1 MAQERNRK
9 GFAGIPVVVLINARS
24 GIYLRD
30 HRRSSL
36 LLRPPPK
43 AFGVP
48 ATFWRPYR
56 VALAVLLTA
65 LAPIMGLSQFERT
78 ETNEAVSFA
87 GLATVPREPL
97 TLWYRH
103 PARQWTEAMPVGNGR
118 LGGMVW
124 GRVQDERIDLNE
136 DTLWSGE
143 PTENLNTNGLAALPE
158 IRALLLA
165 GRNTE
170 AQALVEQK
178 MCGQYGASYMP
189 LGQLRLEFPVAG
201 EVKDYKRELDLS
213 RAVCSVEFTAGGTR
227 FRREIF
233 ASHPAQAIVIRFTSD
248 RARSIS
254 FVARLESQLR
264 HGRNLEA
271 LRETSLEGRQSDRES
286 DGQSGEESPDSD
298 GTVIC
303 LGGRCPIYVDPNFQG
318 KKIVYDEAPEGKGE
332 RFEIRLAASSTG
344 GRLIVTNGRVEA
356 KDCDSVT
363 LLLVAATSYNGPRR
377 NPNREGRDPSKLC
390 EEYLRPLARTT
401 YTKLLKQ
408 HVKDYQG
415 LFQRVSLNVEGRNP
429 NEKVLP
435 TDERIAAYEPDKD
448 PGLAALYYKFGRYL
462 LISCSRPGTQ
472 PANLQGLWN
481 ISMQP
486 PWSCNWTLNCNAE
499 INYWGAEAANL
510 GECQLP
516 LVKLTEELSI
526 DGEHVARD
534 LYGAHG
540 WVAHHATDIWRQAGP
555 GGGSAC
561 WSMFPVGSAW
571 LCQHLWEHYE
581 FSGDTNYLLEI
592 WPTLKGAAEFY
603 LDSLVEEPTH
613 HWLVTAPDNNFENH
627 WRKPNGETGCT
638 CMGATGSM
646 EMIRELF
653 ENCLSAL
660 DKIQTPNTKHQ
671 ISTKLQTSSSVEEFR
686 TRVELAL
693 KRLAPMQISP
703 TTGELQEWPEDWQ
716 RTAECQALSS
726 WGLICGSQITL
737 RGTPELAAAVRKIF
751 DNGSWWKAGKV
762 GSWQGAFQANAYARL
777 GDGDTA
783 LAVLETHLKS
793 GVNPNFTASFPG
805 HTQFQVDG
813 NLGMMAAINE
823 MLVQSREH
831 EVQSPG
837 SRVHSAELIGSK
849 PVYVIELLPALPK
862 EWANG
867 EAKGLRARGGFEV
880 DLGWKEGKPAQARI
894 RSLLGNDCEVR
905 MGRKVLEIKTKR
917 GKVYSLA
924 GFIRG

>member
-1 MAQERNRK
+1 MTEERKRK
-9 GFAGIPVVVLINARS
+9 GFAFIVALINRGS
-24 GIYLRD
+24 GTLFRVLVYLFE
-30 HRRSSL
+30 HRRSPR

-48 ATFWRPYR
+48 AAFWQPYR
-56 VALAVLLTA
+56 VALAVFLTA
-65 LAPIMGLSQFERT
+65 LVPITGLTQFGRT
-78 ETNEAVSFA
+78 ETNEAVSFT
-87 GLATVPREPL
+87 GLAAASKEPL
-97 TLWYRH
+97 ALWYRH
-103 PARQWTEAMPVGNGR
+103 PARQWTEAMPIGNGR

-143 PTENLNTNGLAALPE
+143 PTDNLNTNGLAALPE
-158 IRALLLA
+158 IRALLLT
-165 GRNTE
+165 GRNAE

-178 MCGQYGASYMP
+178 MCGRYGASYMP

-233 ASHPAQAIVIRFTSD
+233 ASHPAQAIVMRFTSD

-254 FVARLESQLR
+254 FTARLDSQLK
-264 HGRNLEA
+264 HSAEA
-271 LRETSLEGRQSDRES
+271 R
-286 DGQSGEESPDSD
+286 DGADVGID
-298 GTVIC
+298 GAVVG
-303 LGGRCPIYVDPNFQG
+303 LNGRCPVHVDPNFQG
-318 KKIVYDEAPEGKGE
+318 KKIVYSEGPDGKGE
-332 RFEIRLAASSTG
+332 RFEMRLVASSTG
-344 GRLIVTNGRVEA
+344 GRLIVTNGVVLA

-363 LLLVAATSYNGPRR
+363 LMLVAATSYNGPRKS
-377 NPNREGRDPSKLC
+377 PSREGRDPSRLC
-390 EEYLRPLARTT
+390 EEYLKPLVRTS

-408 HVKDYQG
+408 HEKDYQA
-415 LFQRVSLNVEGRNP
+415 FFERVKLEVGEDRKSWRTATNAEDRDPKTEVKL
-429 NEKVLP
+429 LP
-435 TDERIAAYEPDKD
+435 MDERLAAYEPGKD
-448 PGLAALYYKFGRYL
+448 PGLAALYYQFGRYL

-526 DGEHVARD
+526 DGEHIARD
-534 LYGAHG
+534 LYGARG

-592 WPTLKGAAEFY
+592 WPTLRGAAEFY

-638 CMGATGSM
+638 CMGATASM
-646 EMIRELF
+646 QMVKELF
-653 ENCLSAL
+653 ENCLAAL
-660 DKIQTPNTKHQ
+660 N
-671 ISTKLQTSSSVEEFR
+671 KLQTSNFKLQESTKPQTSNSVEEFR
-686 TRVELAL
+686 SQVESAL

-703 TTGELQEWPEDWQ
+703 TTGELQEWLEDWQ

-726 WGLICGSQITL
+726 WGLICSSQITP

-751 DNGSWWKAGKV
+751 DNGSWWKNGKV

-783 LAVLETHLKS
+783 LAVLERHLKS
-793 GVNPNFTASFPG
+793 SVNSNFTASFPG

-823 MLVQSREH
+823 MLVQSREQK
-831 EVQSPG
+831 VQSPKSSTEG
-837 SRVHSAELIGSK
+837 KE
-849 PVYVIELLPALPK
+849 VYVIELLPALPK
-862 EWANG
+862 EWGNG
-867 EAKGLRARGGFEV
+867 EVKGLRARGGFEV
-880 DLGWKEGKPAQARI
+880 DVSWKKGKLTEARI

-905 MGRKVLEIKTKR
+905 VGERIERMSTKR
-917 GKVYSLA
+917 GKVYTVEGLEL
-924 GFIRG
+924 